1 MRSGVVVDR
10 ARVEQSQG
18 RKVMGIDGRVS
29 NAEVQEVFDV
39 RHEADSVSTLTS
51 RAERVRETA
60 VWWDVRQ
67 SGSADAEKEGP
78 FCGPGSVASCPD
90 TG

>member
-18 RKVMGIDGRVS
+18 RKVMGVDGRVGD
-29 NAEVQEVFDV
+29 AEVQEVFDV
-39 RHEADSVSTLTS
+39 RHEADSVSILVS

-60 VWWDVRQ
+60 V
-67 SGSADAEKEGP
+67 
-78 FCGPGSVASCPD
+78 
-90 TG
+90 